1 MPTTSSDVTYGT
13 PEMAY
18 EVMRLLK
25 MKDRPSKQL
34 LIMGGHEDGVLSYGN
49 SLGQAATTLLNCCD
63 GMFRSC
69 RNDVK

>member
-1 MPTTSSDVTYGT
+1 
-13 PEMAY
+13 
-18 EVMRLLK
+18 
-25 MKDRPSKQL
+25 
-34 LIMGGHEDGVLSYGN
+34 VLAYGN